1 MAPSPRLSPPSQPLA
16 LLLAGLALPGL
27 AQTVVCTPSTGGQ
40 RPRVASTAI
49 RAAGGS
55 LDFIRKFLYK
65 IQPNQFHT
73 ILLYNRGTE
82 PEIILFYHPDAVQ
95 VPQVP
100 RM

>member
-1 MAPSPRLSPPSQPLA
+1 MA
-16 LLLAGLALPGL
+16 
-27 AQTVVCTPSTGGQ
+27 T
-40 RPRVASTAI
+40 TAI

-82 PEIILFYHPDAVQ
+82 PKIILFYHPDAVQ